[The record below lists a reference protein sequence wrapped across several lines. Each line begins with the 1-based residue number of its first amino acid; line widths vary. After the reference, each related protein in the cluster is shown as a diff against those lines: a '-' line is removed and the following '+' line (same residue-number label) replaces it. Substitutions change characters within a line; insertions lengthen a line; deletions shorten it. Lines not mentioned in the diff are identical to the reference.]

1 MVKLKKKF
9 SLTNLISAA
18 FGVLLVSYFFLP
30 LLAMGRFA
38 FQTTPVINLTPE
50 NILENWNFESAFRA
64 LADEKV
70 QASAGLTGLLTLLTI
85 LITFVALVPI
95 ASYVEIRK
103 PKWKPYLTA
112 LTILPWVVP
121 PVALVVGVAATF
133 RPIAPWFISNPLSL
147 SFFYAIWMLPFSY
160 RAIEGQLRL
169 IGIKTLYEAAQSL
182 GSGWRDF
189 FLKIAI
195 PNLRNSLLISSLL
208 IIAAVTG
215 EFTFA
220 ALLLKQTFPVYL
232 IDLQSEDV
240 RAGYALALIVILT
253 TAALLSF
260 ITLSLRRKGQSFNAV
275 GV

>member
-1 MVKLKKKF
+1 MIKLGVFGKF
-9 SLTNLISAA
+9 FGSIYGLVLAA
-18 FGVLLVSYFFLP
+18 YFFFP

-38 FQTTPVINLTPE
+38 FQVTPVSSLTWENLG
-50 NILENWNFESAFRA
+50 ENWNVEPLFRA
-64 LADEKV
+64 FADEKV
-70 QASAGLTGLLTLLTI
+70 QASAALTALLTLLTI
-85 LITFVALVPI
+85 LITILTLVPI
-95 ASYVEIRK
+95 ATYVEIRR
-103 PKWKPYLTA
+103 PEWRAALNL

-133 RPIAPWFISNPLSL
+133 RPVAPWFLSNPLSL

-169 IGIKTLYEAAQSL
+169 IGIKTLYEASQSL
-182 GSGWRDF
+182 GGSMAT
-189 FLKIAI
+189 FLFKVAL
-195 PNLRNSLLISSLL
+195 PNLRSSLMVATLL

-240 RAGYALALIVILT
+240 RAGYALALFVIFAT
-253 TAALLSF
+253 ALLLAW
-260 ITLSLRRKGQSFNAV
+260 ITIWLRRRGRQLNAI

>member
-1 MVKLKKKF
+1 MGIKMRRGSFTTWLAIFV
-9 SLTNLISAA
+9 
-18 FGVLLVSYFFLP
+18 GVVLASYFFLP
-30 LLAMGRFA
+30 LIAMGRFA
-38 FQTTPVINLTPE
+38 FQVTPVVNLTWD
-50 NILENWNFESAFRA
+50 NLWENWKFDALFRA

-70 QASAGLTGLLTLLTI
+70 QSSAALTAALTALTI
-85 LITFVALVPI
+85 VITFFALVPI
-95 ASYVEIRK
+95 ATIVEIRR
-103 PKWKPYLTA
+103 PKWKPILNL

-133 RPIAPWFISNPLSL
+133 RPLAPWFLSNPLSL

-160 RAIEGQLRL
+160 RAIDGQLRL

-182 GSGWRDF
+182 GSGPLRF
-189 FLKIAI
+189 FIQIVA
-195 PNLRNSLLISSLL
+195 PNLRNALLVSSLL

-220 ALLLKQTFPVYL
+220 ALLLKQTFPVYM

-240 RAGYALALIVILT
+240 RAGYALALLVTLA
-253 TAALLSF
+253 TASLLSF
-260 ITLSLRRKGQSFNAV
+260 ITLWLKRRGQTFNAI